1 MSSLSRLDDMFVSL
15 PTIAKI
21 WIISWTYLAVSG
33 WFSTYM
39 LISQIGG
46 ARRNDMIDTLI
57 PEEAFILTV
66 IVMMISSLTVI
77 GLFFYGRY
85 TRKKKEVAKTALK
98 RYEETKV
105 YVDPKMR
112 FDFTVAIFWIGGSV
126 LNVLFSLTLFVAAL
140 KYTGIVLDPP
150 ILYALIGFCISF
162 FSSVIIYVITQFMA
176 NGILDA
182 KAVKKMV
189 RTIIGS
195 DETKKVIITV
205 CNKLGI
211 LDKEKIERIY
221 DLVRDRI
228 AACEYNELT
237 PDEVL
242 LINKAIE
249 ETKAGNAKDRG
260 NWLSAGGTS

>member
-1 MSSLSRLDDMFVSL
+1 MSSRSKWDDMFVSL
-15 PTIAKI
+15 PPIAKM

-39 LISQIGG
+39 LISQIGE

-57 PEEAFILTV
+57 PGEAFVWTV
-66 IVMMISSLTVI
+66 AVMMISSLTVI

-85 TRKKKEVAKTALK
+85 TGKKKEVTKAALK
-98 RYEETKV
+98 KYEESHV

-112 FDFTVAIFWIGGSV
+112 FDPAVMIFWIGGSI
-126 LNVLFSLTLFVAAL
+126 LNVLFSLTLFFVVI
-140 KYTGIVLDPP
+140 KYTDVVLDPP
-150 ILYALIGFCISF
+150 ILYVLAGFCISF
-162 FSSVIIYVITQFMA
+162 FSSVIIYIITQFMA

-182 KAVKKMV
+182 KAVKNIM

-195 DETKKVIITV
+195 DETKKVIGTV

-211 LDKEKIERIY
+211 MDKELVDRIY
-221 DLVRDRI
+221 NKVRDRI

-249 ETKAGNAKDRG
+249 ESKASNAEDKG
-260 NWLSAGGTS
+260 AWLSSGGKL